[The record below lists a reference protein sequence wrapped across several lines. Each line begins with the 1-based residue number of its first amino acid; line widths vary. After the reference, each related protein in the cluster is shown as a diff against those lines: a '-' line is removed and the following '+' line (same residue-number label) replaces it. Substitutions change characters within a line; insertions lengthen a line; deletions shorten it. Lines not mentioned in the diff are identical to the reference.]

1 MARRASFTSPEDGG
15 RHASFTGVSRPDMAD
30 GDLFS
35 DVDDD
40 ELRAL
45 GLIPTTTEMVT
56 TTTTKITTISTP
68 DNSCAP
74 SCDAQNSL
82 RVEQYAAAAASSS
95 G

>member
-45 GLIPTTTEMVT
+45 GLIPDGDDDM
-56 TTTTKITTISTP
+56 
-68 DNSCAP
+68 D
-74 SCDAQNSL
+74 
-82 RVEQYAAAAASSS
+82 AAAAAAAYCSTRSEF
-95 G
+95 